1 MFSIVRPTKMLFLS
15 PIVLLLSLYTA
26 VIYGYLYLLFTTM
39 TDVFETQYNF
49 SQGSVGLAYLGVGVG
64 SFIGLFVLG
73 AISDR
78 LQQSLTTS
86 NGGVPKPEYRL
97 PPMFVGSWLIPV
109 ALFWYGW
116 TAEKKDAWIL
126 PIIGTAFLGIGM
138 IIAFVG
144 FLFFFFPPFFPLFHL
159 RLLSISNLYFQMA
172 TSTYLVDAYTI
183 YAASAMAAYTLLRS
197 LLGALLPLAGGKMYQ
212 TLGLGWGNSLLGFI
226 ALALAPIPLLFYKYG
241 ERIRNSKLFKVE
253 F

>member
-1 MFSIVRPTKMLFLS
+1 MLFLS
-15 PIVLLLSLYTA
+15 PIVFLLSLYTA

-39 TDVFETQYNF
+39 TDVFESQYNF

-73 AISDR
+73 AVSDR
-78 LQQSLTTS
+78 LQQRLTIS
-86 NGGVPKPEYRL
+86 NGGMPKPEYRL
-97 PPMFVGSWLIPV
+97 PPMFVASWLIPL

-144 FLFFFFPPFFPLFHL
+144 SFDHLSRIIPHGLMFIYRWLHRPISSMPTQYMPPPPWPPTPCF
-159 RLLSISNLYFQMA
+159 
-172 TSTYLVDAYTI
+172 
-183 YAASAMAAYTLLRS
+183 
-197 LLGALLPLAGGKMYQ
+197 
-212 TLGLGWGNSLLGFI
+212 
-226 ALALAPIPLLFYKYG
+226 APF
-241 ERIRNSKLFKVE
+241 
-253 F
+253 